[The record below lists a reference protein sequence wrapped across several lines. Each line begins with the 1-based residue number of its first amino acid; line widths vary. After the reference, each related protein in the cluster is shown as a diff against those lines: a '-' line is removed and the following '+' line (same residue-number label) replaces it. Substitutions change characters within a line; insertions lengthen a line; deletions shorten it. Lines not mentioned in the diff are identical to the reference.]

1 MNNLA
6 KIAIEQGLALNR
18 RLAKGAAN
26 GADWLFKRDTL
37 IQSGRTWFELVHDG
51 DLMAVRY
58 YGLPEEEEIELV
70 DGSFMPVQRKQ
81 HAVPLVLVPPL
92 GVTTETFDLM
102 PQRSLV
108 RFMAANGFKTYLVD
122 WGKPKK
128 EHAHLNLKD
137 YSYTMLGTALD
148 KIREHSG
155 SRELSMMGWC
165 MGGLLCLL
173 HQGQVLDPAIR
184 TIVTIASPI
193 DLESGRGVIAGVAG
207 AAQGLNG
214 AAQLV
219 SNYTNLRLKA
229 LDPSRL
235 ALPPW
240 ATTLVFKMTDPVG
253 SVTTYWDLV
262 TRLSDRDFVKSYS
275 TTADYLNHMLL
286 YPGGVIKDMAVKV
299 VGENQLAQGK
309 VEVGDKLAELDK
321 IKSNLLAFAGETDIL
336 VPAEIAKQI
345 VDIVASKDKEFRLAP
360 GGHMGVI
367 IGSKAQDAVWAES
380 VEWLAKRSGAAP
392 AKSGK
397 RAATG
402 AKKPKRRV
410 KQAKK

>member
-1 MNNLA
+1 MSKLA
-6 KIAIEQGLALNR
+6 KMTLGNSLALNQ
-18 RLAKGAAN
+18 RLARTAAN
-26 GADWLFKRDTL
+26 GIDWLFKRDTL

-58 YGLPEEEEIELV
+58 YGLPDESEIELV
-70 DGSFMPVQRKQ
+70 DGSTMPIERQQ

-108 RFMAANGFKTYLVD
+108 RYMAARGFRTYLVD

-137 YSYTMLGTALD
+137 YSYVMLGAALE

-155 SRELSMMGWC
+155 SQEVSLMGWC

-173 HQGQVLDPAIR
+173 HQGQVLDPDIR
-184 TIVTIASPI
+184 NIVTIASPI
-193 DLESGRGVIAGVAG
+193 DLESGRGAVAGVANV
-207 AAQGLNG
+207 ANG
-214 AAQLV
+214 SAQLV
-219 SNYTNLRLKA
+219 SNYTNLRLQA
-229 LDPSRL
+229 LDPARL

-262 TRLSDRDFVKSYS
+262 TRMSDRESLKSYS
-275 TTADYLNHMLL
+275 TTADYLNNMLL
-286 YPGGVIKDMAVKV
+286 YPGGVLQDMAVKV
-299 VGENQLAQGK
+299 MGEGQLAKGK
-309 VEVGDKLAELDK
+309 VEISDHLAELDK
-321 IKSNLLAFAGETDIL
+321 ISSNLLAFAGETDIL
-336 VPAEIAKQI
+336 VPKEIAEKI
-345 VDIVASKDKEFRLAP
+345 VDIVASKDKEFRIAP

-367 IGSKAQDAVWAES
+367 IGSKAQQAVWAQS
-380 VEWLAKRSGAAP
+380 ADWLAERSARAARKGASGRKAP
-392 AKSGK
+392 ARKKAARRPRRKKSS
-397 RAATG
+397 
-402 AKKPKRRV
+402 
-410 KQAKK
+410 